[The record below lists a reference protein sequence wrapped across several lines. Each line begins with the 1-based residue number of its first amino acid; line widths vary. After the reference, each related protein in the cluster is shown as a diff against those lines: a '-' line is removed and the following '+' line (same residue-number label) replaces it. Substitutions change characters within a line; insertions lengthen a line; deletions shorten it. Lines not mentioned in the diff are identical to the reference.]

1 MRSKLPNCAARL
13 LALWLGALI
22 AMGLAAGP
30 CRAQV
35 SVTPSSILFDG
46 EPGTKAITVTNTGP
60 RERIYRI
67 SLLNL
72 LMQPD
77 GSMVAAAQ
85 PQEGEHFAGEAEVRF
100 SPREVVLAAGK
111 SEVVRFHVGGLRPG
125 EYRTHVLVQQVPDVG
140 ALDKPPFL
148 RENGVTVDLQA
159 VYGVAIPL
167 IIRQGDL
174 PASLR
179 FAEAQVAH
187 MPDGAPA
194 VALKLERGG
203 ARSLRGSLSLRLSGK
218 EIAFYDGISLYAPAT
233 ERDLLLPVTVDDV
246 SALRKGSLIARF
258 KEPDDVKGAVTVE
271 SPIELR

>member
-1 MRSKLPNCAARL
+1 MRSKLPNGAARL
-13 LALWLGALI
+13 LALWLGAPI
-22 AMGLAAGP
+22 AMGLATGP
-30 CRAQV
+30 CHAQV
-35 SVTPSSILFDG
+35 AVTPPSILFDG

-60 RERIYRI
+60 RERIYRV

-77 GSMVAAAQ
+77 GNMVAAGE
-85 PQEGEHFAGEAEVRF
+85 PQEGEHFAGEEVRF
-100 SPREVVLAAGK
+100 SPREVVLAPGK
-111 SEVVRFHVGGLRPG
+111 SEVVRFHVASLRPG

-167 IIRQGDL
+167 IIRQGEV
-174 PASLR
+174 PVSLR
-179 FAEAQVAH
+179 FAEAQIAQ

-203 ARSLRGSLSLRLSGK
+203 ARSLRGTLSLRLAGK
-218 EIAFYDGISLYAPAT
+218 EIAFYDGIALYAPAT

-246 SALRKGSLIARF
+246 NALRQGRLVARF
-258 KEPDDVKGAVTVE
+258 AEPAEIRGAVTVE
-271 SPIELR
+271 GPLELH

>member
-1 MRSKLPNCAARL
+1 MRSKSPNIVARL
-13 LALWLGALI
+13 LALWLGAPI
-22 AMGLAAGP
+22 AMGLAAAP
-30 CRAQV
+30 CHAQV
-35 SVTPSSILFDG
+35 TVMPPAILFDG

-77 GSMVAAAQ
+77 GNMIAAGE
-85 PQEGEHFAGEAEVRF
+85 PQEGEHFAGEELRF
-100 SPREVVLAAGK
+100 SPREVVLAPGK
-111 SEVVRFHVGGLRPG
+111 SEVVRFHVVSPRPG
-125 EYRTHVLVQQVPDVG
+125 EYRTHVLVQQVPEVG
-140 ALDKPPFL
+140 ALDKPPFQ

-167 IIRQGDL
+167 IIRQGEL
-174 PASLR
+174 PVSLR
-179 FAEAQVAH
+179 FAEAQIAQ

-203 ARSLRGSLSLRLSGK
+203 ARSLRGSLSLRLAGK
-218 EIAFYDGISLYAPAT
+218 EIAFYDGVSFYAPAT

-246 SALRKGSLIARF
+246 SALRQGRLVARF
-258 KEPDDVKGAVTVE
+258 AEPDDVKGAVTVE
-271 SPIELR
+271 CPIELH